1 MGPGDVAMAALG
13 DKIASTLIAQSC
25 GVPCVSWSGQ
35 GITVNFKDTGTV
47 DPTSFQNSCV
57 TSAEHASAVG
67 EKMGFP
73 IMVKASEGGGGK
85 GIRVVKELSQMGAA
99 YRQVAGEVPG
109 SPIFLMTMMSGA
121 RHLEVQLMADQHG
134 NAIAL
139 SGRDC
144 SVQRRHQKIIE
155 EGPQVAA
162 PPETWAKMEAAAVA
176 LAREVGYKCAGTVEY
191 LYVPAIDEFYFLELN
206 PRLQVEHPCS
216 EWITRTNIPAIM
228 LNVTMGIPLSRIP
241 DIRNFYGKPTYG
253 PEPIDF
259 ATEKGI
265 VKGHVVAGRITAEN
279 PEEGFQPTSGSITE
293 LTFRNTPNVW
303 GYFSTYAGVHE
314 FSDSQF
320 GHVFAWGETRE
331 AARRTMVCALM
342 ELNIRGDIRTTV
354 EYLITLM
361 ETEAF
366 RDNEISTEWLDGLI
380 ANRVKTA
387 TPDIALS
394 TVCGAMYKAYIREQ
408 EYLSAIRDCL
418 ENGQI
423 PPKAKSFIKFNVE
436 LILDDVKYNY
446 EVARRGPTLFEV
458 GCNGSAILTEM
469 RVLNDGA
476 LHICVD
482 GKSHIAYAKEEPSML
497 RLSIDGK
504 SVAFSREYDP
514 TQIESV
520 MAGKLVRNLVATGQH
535 VNKGDDIA
543 ELEVMKMY
551 ISVQA
556 PESGIIENTMLEG
569 SSISVGD
576 LIGRLTLDDP
586 SKVKKAVVFEGTL
599 PQMRPPIEH
608 GNKVHQSCRAAVRR
622 LSMIMAGY
630 QTMDDTNWESD
641 LGTALETLQACML
654 NPLLGLAEIEE
665 CLSTIS
671 SRLPNSLTER
681 LNVLVAKGHGEH
693 QQGKD
698 IRYVEFQE
706 AIAACVSSLEQDA
719 QAAISA
725 TLAPMV
731 AIVNKFVNGPV
742 SAFLSACLDVLRM
755 YVDVEGMFQ
764 KVKKSQ
770 TNEEM
775 IYTLREKC
783 SSDPGTIM
791 ENMISHKNLE
801 NKNTLVVN
809 MLQKISTTEGAD
821 IDMLVDILTEV
832 ASWQSQD
839 CTVVSRAAREML
851 LKHTADSSVLM
862 FSGISDKLELI
873 AASSSQSDTSDILQS
888 VADNPAF
895 MSNAV
900 LGFVFSSQ
908 NPKIQAAALHAYV
921 LRIYKGYVVTNWT
934 EVQNIPG
941 ALLCT
946 KWNFAAAEAD
956 SEHVSSPM
964 RSLDRNVVEGPFHL
978 VNSRSFQLEDSTIQ
992 RMGEI
997 VVLDSIASMKRSLG
1011 GILEAYAAITAAGNV
1026 SEIRP
1031 MNSLNLFMRNEA
1043 DGMREDARIA
1053 DIHMTLAAHKALL
1066 RKCSLRSVTV
1076 VLVCDDSSHNFYSF
1090 PASMDFE
1097 ENPIHRHIDPALAY
1111 QLGLERLSEFSLQRF
1126 PTKVDDY
1133 NAFYAEHDQDRR
1145 FFVRTLVRTTE
1156 TLSSRANLTMPGV
1169 EKAFSE
1175 SLTVL
1180 ENAMTDSS
1188 QRFERLN
1195 MNHIFLNVL
1204 ATVETDSELDD
1215 IVSDFSIV
1223 FKRMY
1228 AEHETEMDN
1237 LRVTDVEIALTAQIR
1252 DTAVPLLFTLSSP
1265 SAHLMQMYVYKEAFS
1280 SAQHHRVLEDI
1291 SVQPGQVPGPM
1302 HQKPPNQPYGTLDI
1316 LQQKRLRA
1324 AVLGGNYVYDFAD
1337 IFAKALEGV
1346 WKAEAE
1352 SMRDLG
1358 MKPTSMPLRLVKSV
1372 ELCLDKAGK
1381 LVEIDRA
1388 PAQNRVGML
1397 AWRYTLCTPEYPKGR
1412 DLIVIANDIT
1422 VQAGSFGPQEDYL
1435 FDAASKLA
1443 RQEGI
1448 PRIYI
1453 AANSGARIGL
1463 AGEVQS
1469 CFKAAWKDASDPS
1482 KGFDYLY
1489 LTSEDYRRLSSDE
1502 KHKAK
1507 SVNATKI
1514 VEDGEERWKI
1524 NDIIGEKD
1532 GLGVECLAGSGLI
1545 AGETSKAYDEIFTLT
1560 YVMSRSVGIG
1570 AYLVRLG
1577 QRVIQ
1582 KKSDAPII
1590 LTGMESLNKL
1600 LGRDVYQSNSQ
1611 LGGIRVMYANG
1622 VSHLVVD
1629 DDLEG
1634 VNAILSWLA
1643 FVPKTASDKLPV
1655 KENADP
1661 IGRHID
1667 FMPTKTSYNTREMLG
1682 GLQEKG
1688 GKWVSGFFD
1697 KDSFIETL
1705 AGWAKNVIVGRAR
1718 LGGIPMGVIAV
1729 ETVAVEKVILADP
1742 ADPTTKEIV
1751 QPQAAQVWFPDSSFK
1766 TATAISDFNREKLP
1780 LMIFANWR
1788 GFSGGTRDMFD
1799 EILKFGS
1806 YIVDELVGY
1815 KQPVMVYIPRH
1826 AELRGGA
1833 WVVVDP
1839 NINSDVMEMFA
1850 DTHAA
1855 GGVLEAEGTVVVK
1868 YRKPMLLITM
1878 RRLDPTLK
1886 QLDDEL
1892 QMAVSKMGQG
1902 SPLVEKIL
1910 AQISAREK
1918 ELLPIYQQLA
1928 TQFAELHDTPGRM
1941 KEKGVIDAIV
1951 PWEVSREF
1959 FYWRLRRR
1967 LEEHAVRKQLVA
1979 ANPLLTAP
1987 DLTDILH
1994 GWFARF
2000 EAASG
2005 PRNTGSKSYSEADI
2019 AEMEAKKRT
2028 AALRE
2033 DFDTAARLKR
2043 EIEAAK
2049 AQLSAGPA
2057 GSGKSW
2063 DDDRRIVEWLDADA
2077 KEVQRR
2083 VAGQRKKFIMQQVV
2097 AFGKEDMGALVEG
2110 LQQLVDAV
2118 GSDQLQ
2124 TMLKR
2129 TLRGPLVF
2137 GAGAAEGSYKAVD

>member
-35 GITVNFKDTGTV
+35 GIKVNFKDTGTV
-47 DPTSFQNSCV
+47 DEKSFQDSCV

-85 GIRVVKELSQMGAA
+85 GIRVVKELSQMAAA

-121 RHLEVQLMADQHG
+121 RHLEVQLMADMHG

-162 PPETWAKMEAAAVA
+162 PPETWVKMEAAAVA
-176 LAREVGYKCAGTVEY
+176 LAKEVGYKCAGTVEY

-228 LNVTMGIPLSRIP
+228 LNVTMGIPLDRIP
-241 DIRNFYGKPTYG
+241 DIRNFYAKPTYG

-259 ATEKGI
+259 STEKGV

-279 PEEGFQPTSGSITE
+279 PEEGFQPTSGTITE

-314 FSDSQF
+314 YSDSQF

-387 TPDIALS
+387 TPDVALS
-394 TVCGAMYKAYIREQ
+394 TICGAMYKAYVIEQ
-408 EYLSAIRDCL
+408 EYLSGIRDCL
-418 ENGQI
+418 EKGQI
-423 PPKAKSFIKFNVE
+423 PPKAKSFIEFDVE

-446 EVARRGPTLFEV
+446 QVTRRGPTLFEV
-458 GCNGSAILTEM
+458 STRGSSILTEM

-520 MAGKLVRNLVATGQH
+520 MAGKLVRNLVTTGQH

-569 SSISVGD
+569 SALAVGD

-586 SKVKKAVVFEGTL
+586 SKVKKATL
-599 PQMRPPIEH
+599 FDGLLPKMRPPIEH
-608 GNKVHQSCRAAVRR
+608 GNKVHQSCRAAVRH

-630 QTMDDTNWESD
+630 QAMNDPNWQSE
-641 LGTALETLQACML
+641 LGTALETLQACEL

-671 SRLPNSLTER
+671 SRLPNSLTEQ

-706 AIAACVSSLEQDA
+706 AITACVSSLEADA
-719 QAAISA
+719 QAAITA
-725 TLAPMV
+725 TLAPME
-731 AIVNKFVNGPV
+731 AIVDKFVNGPV
-742 SAFLSACLDVLRM
+742 AAWTAAVRELLQM
-755 YVDVEGMFQ
+755 YVNVEGMFQ

-783 SSDPGTIM
+783 SSEPGVIM
-791 ENMISHKNLE
+791 ENMISHKNLN
-801 NKNTLVVN
+801 NKNSLVVE
-809 MLQKISTTEGAD
+809 MLQKVSGTDGAD
-821 IDMLVDILTEV
+821 IDTLVDILNEL
-832 ASWQSQD
+832 ASWQSAD
-839 CTVVSRAAREML
+839 CVEVSRAAREML
-851 LKHTADSSVLM
+851 LKHTADSSVVM

-873 AASSSQSDTSDILQS
+873 AASTSKADTLDHLQS

-921 LRIYKGYVVTNWT
+921 LRIYKGYVVSNWT
-934 EVQNIPG
+934 EVDNTPG

-946 KWNFAAAEAD
+946 KWNFAAGEAD
-956 SEHVSSPM
+956 GGRPSSPM
-964 RSLDRNVVEGPFHL
+964 RSLDRSIG
-978 VNSRSFQLEDSTIQ
+978 SFEDSTVQ

-1011 GILEAYAAITAAGNV
+1011 DILEAYAAITTAGNV

-1043 DGMREDARIA
+1043 DGTREDARIA
-1053 DIHMTLAAHKALL
+1053 DIHMTLTAHKALL

-1090 PASMDFE
+1090 PASMEFE

-1111 QLGLERLSEFSLQRF
+1111 QLGLERLSEFTLQRY
-1126 PTKVDDY
+1126 PTKVEDY
-1133 NAFYAEHDQDRR
+1133 NAFYAEHESDRR

-1156 TLSSRANLTMPGV
+1156 TLSSRANVTMPGV
-1169 EKAFSE
+1169 EKAFTE

-1204 ATVETDSELDD
+1204 ATVETDSELED
-1215 IVSDFSIV
+1215 ILSDCSIV

-1237 LRVTDVEIALTAQIR
+1237 LRVTDVEIALSVMIR
-1252 DTAVPLLFTLSSP
+1252 DTPVPLLFTLSSP
-1265 SAHLMQMYVYKEAFS
+1265 SAHLMQMYVYKEVFS
-1280 SAQHHRVLEDI
+1280 SAKTQKVLEDI

-1302 HQKPPNQPYGTLDI
+1302 HQKAPNEPYGTLDI

-1337 IFAKALEGV
+1337 IFSKALEGI

-1358 MKPTSMPLRLVKSV
+1358 MKANPVPLRLVKSV
-1372 ELCLDKAGK
+1372 ELCLDKDGK
-1381 LVEIDRA
+1381 LVEIDRP
-1388 PAQNRVGML
+1388 PAQNKVGML
-1397 AWRYTLCTPEYPKGR
+1397 AWRYTLCTPEYPEGR

-1443 RQEGI
+1443 RKLGI

-1463 AGEVQS
+1463 AEEVRS

-1489 LTSEDYRRLSSDE
+1489 LTSEDYHRLSSDE
-1502 KHKAK
+1502 AHKSK
-1507 SVNATKI
+1507 SINATKV
-1514 VEDGEERWKI
+1514 VEGGEERWKI
-1524 NDIIGEKD
+1524 RDIIGEKD

-1582 KKSDAPII
+1582 KKTDAPII
-1590 LTGMESLNKL
+1590 LTGM
-1600 LGRDVYQSNSQ
+1600 
-1611 LGGIRVMYANG
+1611 
-1622 VSHLVVD
+1622 
-1629 DDLEG
+1629 
-1634 VNAILSWLA
+1634 
-1643 FVPKTASDKLPV
+1643 
-1655 KENADP
+1655 
-1661 IGRHID
+1661 
-1667 FMPTKTSYNTREMLG
+1667 
-1682 GLQEKG
+1682 
-1688 GKWVSGFFD
+1688 
-1697 KDSFIETL
+1697 
-1705 AGWAKNVIVGRAR
+1705 
-1718 LGGIPMGVIAV
+1718 
-1729 ETVAVEKVILADP
+1729 
-1742 ADPTTKEIV
+1742 
-1751 QPQAAQVWFPDSSFK
+1751 
-1766 TATAISDFNREKLP
+1766 
-1780 LMIFANWR
+1780 
-1788 GFSGGTRDMFD
+1788 
-1799 EILKFGS
+1799 
-1806 YIVDELVGY
+1806 
-1815 KQPVMVYIPRH
+1815 
-1826 AELRGGA
+1826 
-1833 WVVVDP
+1833 
-1839 NINSDVMEMFA
+1839 
-1850 DTHAA
+1850 
-1855 GGVLEAEGTVVVK
+1855 
-1868 YRKPMLLITM
+1868 
-1878 RRLDPTLK
+1878 
-1886 QLDDEL
+1886 
-1892 QMAVSKMGQG
+1892 
-1902 SPLVEKIL
+1902 
-1910 AQISAREK
+1910 
-1918 ELLPIYQQLA
+1918 
-1928 TQFAELHDTPGRM
+1928 
-1941 KEKGVIDAIV
+1941 
-1951 PWEVSREF
+1951 
-1959 FYWRLRRR
+1959 
-1967 LEEHAVRKQLVA
+1967 
-1979 ANPLLTAP
+1979 
-1987 DLTDILH
+1987 
-1994 GWFARF
+1994 
-2000 EAASG
+2000 
-2005 PRNTGSKSYSEADI
+2005 
-2019 AEMEAKKRT
+2019 
-2028 AALRE
+2028 
-2033 DFDTAARLKR
+2033 
-2043 EIEAAK
+2043 
-2049 AQLSAGPA
+2049 
-2057 GSGKSW
+2057 
-2063 DDDRRIVEWLDADA
+2063 
-2077 KEVQRR
+2077 
-2083 VAGQRKKFIMQQVV
+2083 
-2097 AFGKEDMGALVEG
+2097 
-2110 LQQLVDAV
+2110 
-2118 GSDQLQ
+2118 
-2124 TMLKR
+2124 
-2129 TLRGPLVF
+2129 
-2137 GAGAAEGSYKAVD
+2137 